1 MDSMT
6 KEQIIISII
15 SAVLG
20 SSVLNGIITHI
31 LYNKKLRKEQ
41 KVRVQNMV
49 WDKIIE
55 ALEQVRTIE
64 LKIRV
69 QENYN
74 FQNNLETG
82 TYVDMF
88 EGFGI
93 YPAVMNDSASFIEFY
108 GLVNDARGKWAK
120 YLDPKVA
127 AYLYYMERY
136 CIELMQYLHKSK
148 LSEDFPRAGT
158 VFIFDLQKWQRNYE
172 KLLVKRI
179 NKPKHKVYIE
189 DGRAWKRAKKKVI
202 KKFWNTSF
210 LNALINN
217 IDNPHIDVLKAML
230 FGTENIEKVLEKSTE
245 YAKRHPIK
253 KKMGKL
259 Y

>member
-1 MDSMT
+1 MT

-15 SAVLG
+15 SAVLS

-64 LKIRV
+64 LEIRV
-69 QENYN
+69 QEKYN
-74 FQNNLETG
+74 FQNDLQIG
-82 TYVDMF
+82 IHVDMF
-88 EGFGI
+88 DGFKI
-93 YPAVMNDSASFIEFY
+93 YPAVMNDSSSFVKFY
-108 GLVNDARGKWAK
+108 ESINDARVKWAK

-136 CIELMQYLHKSK
+136 CLELVQYLQKCK
-148 LSEDFPRAGT
+148 LLKEFPRAGT
-158 VFIFDLQKWQRNYE
+158 VFVFDLQKWQRDYE

-179 NKPKHKVYIE
+179 NKPKHRVYTE
-189 DGRAWKRAKKKVI
+189 DGRAWGRAKKKVI
-202 KKFWNTSF
+202 RKFWNRSV
-210 LNALINN
+210 LNALIHD
-217 IDNPHIDVLKAML
+217 IDSPHIDVSRMIL
-230 FGTENIEKVLEKSTE
+230 FGTDNAEEVLKKSKE

-253 KKMGKL
+253 KIMGKL